1 MGLNKRR
8 RKIFS
13 KVQNIDKIH
22 QKPFNLGNKNPNR
35 LFLCKFEFGI
45 LFMLKHLHIQNYA
58 LIDSIDLS
66 LSEGLSVIT
75 GETGAGKSI
84 LLGAISLLMGA
95 RSDGKSLFD
104 PAKKCI
110 IEGTF
115 SVAPYPHIHQIF
127 EEEGIDFEEPCLIRR
142 EINPQG
148 KSRTFV
154 NDSPVNLD
162 SLKKIGQELVDIH
175 SQQDT
180 WWLANADFTLELVDS
195 FAQNQAV
202 KTAYQRAF
210 RAYSQAIK
218 NLHSLQKKAAE
229 GTQGLDFLQFQF
241 QELTDA
247 KLAVNE
253 YESLRSHVEKGQNA
267 ELIHERLAQLANFMS
282 TTDMSTVEQMRA
294 ALQQVNA
301 LSKFG
306 EDYASWKNRLESI
319 WLETKDL
326 ANEIEREAENFQ
338 SDPNELAQ
346 SQQRL
351 DLLNRLLQKYQVR
364 EIHDLIE
371 LRDAIDA
378 QISGHANVDEA
389 LALAEKEVASSLKI
403 AENQAAILQTSRHE
417 VYETITQ
424 KLAESLHALG
434 IPNATLA
441 WELREQEL
449 QISGIDKVQLL
460 FSANKGLAPKP
471 FRQIASGGEMSRL
484 MLSIKHLLAEKRAM
498 PTLILDEI
506 DTGVSGE
513 IAIKIGQMLTQM
525 SRSHQIIAITHLP
538 QIAAAGAHHWFV
550 YKDHAGEK
558 TVSSLRELSGEDRV
572 DEIAKMIGGSK
583 GYLELKE
590 NVRKLIHTNHD

>member
-1 MGLNKRR
+1 M
-8 RKIFS
+8 I
-13 KVQNIDKIH
+13 
-22 QKPFNLGNKNPNR
+22 
-35 LFLCKFEFGI
+35 
-45 LFMLKHLHIQNYA
+45 KHLHIQNYA
-58 LIDSIDLS
+58 LIDSINLS
-66 LSEGLSVIT
+66 LSNGLSVIT

-95 RSDGKSLFD
+95 RSDGKSLFN
-104 PAKKCI
+104 PEKKCI

-115 SVAPYPHIHQIF
+115 SVAPYPHIQQIF
-127 EEEGIDFEEPCLIRR
+127 EEEGIDFEDPCIIRR

-180 WWLANADFTLELVDS
+180 WWLAHTDFTLELVDS
-195 FAQNQAV
+195 FAQNQTL
-202 KTAYQRAF
+202 KLAYQTS
-210 RAYSQAIK
+210 YQVYNQATK
-218 NLHSLQKKAAE
+218 DLQALQKKAAE

-241 QELTDA
+241 QELNDA
-247 KLAVNE
+247 NLLVNE
-253 YESLRSHVEKGQNA
+253 YETLRSQVEKGQNA
-267 ELIHERLAQLANFMS
+267 EQINERLAQLANLLS
-282 TTDMSTVEQMRA
+282 TADISTVEQMRA
-294 ALQQVNA
+294 ALQQVNV

-306 EDYASWKNRLESI
+306 EDYAKWKTRLETI

-326 ANEIEREAENFQ
+326 ANEIEREAQNFQ
-338 SDPNELAQ
+338 SDPNELIQ

-364 EIHDLIE
+364 EIGQLIQ
-371 LRDAIDA
+371 LRDDIDN
-378 QISGHANVDEA
+378 QISNHANVDEA
-389 LALAEKEVASSLKI
+389 LALAEKQVASTLKI
-403 AENQAAILQTSRHE
+403 AQNQAVQLQANRRE
-417 VYETITQ
+417 VYKPITQ
-424 KLAESLHALG
+424 KLQESLQALG
-434 IPNATLA
+434 IPNATLD
-441 WELREQEL
+441 WEIREQEI
-449 QISGIDKVQLL
+449 QMSGIDKIQLL

-484 MLSIKHLLAEKRAM
+484 MLSIKYLLAEKRAM

-525 SRSHQIIAITHLP
+525 SHSHQIIAITHLP

-558 TVSSLRELSGEDRV
+558 TVSSLRELKGEDRV
-572 DEIAKMIGGSK
+572 DEIAKMIGGTQ
-583 GYLELKE
+583 GYIELKE
-590 NVRKLIHTNHD
+590 NVRKLIQSNHA

>member
-1 MGLNKRR
+1 M
-8 RKIFS
+8 I
-13 KVQNIDKIH
+13 
-22 QKPFNLGNKNPNR
+22 
-35 LFLCKFEFGI
+35 
-45 LFMLKHLHIQNYA
+45 KHLHIQNYA

-66 LSEGLSVIT
+66 LSDGLSVIT

-95 RSDGKSLFD
+95 RSDGKSLYNPD
-104 PAKKCI
+104 KKCI

-115 SVAPYPHIHQIF
+115 SVAPYPHIQQIF
-127 EEEGIDFEEPCLIRR
+127 EEEGIDFEEPCMIRR

-195 FAQNQAV
+195 FAQNQAI
-202 KTAYQRAF
+202 KSAYQTAF
-210 RAYSQAIK
+210 RAYSHALKSLQ
-218 NLHSLQKKAAE
+218 NLQKKAAE

-241 QELTDA
+241 QELSDA
-247 KLAVNE
+247 KLVLQE
-253 YESLRSHVEKGQNA
+253 YEQLRAQVEKGQNA
-267 ELIHERLAQLANFMS
+267 EQIHERLVLLANHLSVSEIS
-282 TTDMSTVEQMRA
+282 TIEQMRA
-294 ALQQVNA
+294 AMQQANA

-306 EDYASWKNRLESI
+306 EDYASWKTRLESI

-326 ANEIEREAENFQ
+326 ANEIEREAEQFQ
-338 SDPNELAQ
+338 LDPNELLQ
-346 SQQRL
+346 LQQRL

-364 EIHDLIE
+364 EIADLIQ
-371 LRDAIDA
+371 LRDDLDQ
-378 QISGHANVDEA
+378 QISGHANLNDA
-389 LALAEKEVASSLKI
+389 LA
-403 AENQAAILQTSRHE
+403 QAAKLVTSSRKEAEELAQNLQSSRQQ
-417 VYETITQ
+417 VYTPITQ
-424 KLAESLHALG
+424 KLQESLQALG
-434 IPNATLA
+434 IPNATLD
-441 WELREQEL
+441 WDLREQDM
-449 QISGIDKVQLL
+449 QASGIDKIQLL

-484 MLSIKHLLAEKRAM
+484 MLSIKHLLAEKRAL

-513 IAIKIGQMLTQM
+513 IAIKIGQMLAQM
-525 SRSHQIIAITHLP
+525 SKSHQIIAITHLP
-538 QIAAAGAHHWFV
+538 QIAAAGAHHWYV
-550 YKDHAGEK
+550 YKNHAGEK
-558 TVSSLRELSGEDRV
+558 TVSSLRELKGEDRV
-572 DEIAKMIGGSK
+572 DEIAKMIGGTQ

-590 NVRKLIHTNHD
+590 NVRKLIHSNHA

>member
-1 MGLNKRR
+1 M
-8 RKIFS
+8 
-13 KVQNIDKIH
+13 
-22 QKPFNLGNKNPNR
+22 
-35 LFLCKFEFGI
+35 CKFEFGFN
-45 LFMLKHLHIQNYA
+45 FMIKHLHIQNYA

-66 LSEGLSVIT
+66 LSDGLSVIT

-95 RSDGKSLFD
+95 RSDGKSLYNPD
-104 PAKKCI
+104 KKCI

-115 SVAPYPHIHQIF
+115 SVAPYPHIQQIF
-127 EEEGIDFEEPCLIRR
+127 EEEGIDFEEPCIIRR

-195 FAQNQAV
+195 FAQNQVV
-202 KTAYQRAF
+202 KSAYQTAYRT
-210 RAYSQAIK
+210 YTQALK
-218 NLHSLQKKAAE
+218 NLQNLQKKAAE

-241 QELTDA
+241 QELSDA
-247 KLAVNE
+247 NLTEHE
-253 YESLRSHVEKGQNA
+253 YEQLRAQVEKGQNA
-267 ELIHERLAQLANFMS
+267 EQIHERLVQLANHMS
-282 TTDMSTVEQMRA
+282 VSEISTIEQMRA
-294 ALQQVNA
+294 ALQQANA

-306 EDYASWKNRLESI
+306 DDYASWKTRLESI

-326 ANEIEREAENFQ
+326 ATEIEREAEQFQ
-338 SDPNELAQ
+338 LDPNELIQ
-346 SQQRL
+346 MQQRL

-364 EIHDLIE
+364 DIADLIQ
-371 LRDAIDA
+371 LRDAFDL
-378 QISGHANVDEA
+378 QISGHANLDDA
-389 LALAEKEVASSLKI
+389 LAQAEKSVKASMKS
-403 AENQAAILQTSRHE
+403 AEELAHRLQASRKL
-417 VYETITQ
+417 VYSPITQ
-424 KLAESLHALG
+424 KLQESLQALG
-434 IPNATLA
+434 IPNATLD
-441 WELREQEL
+441 WDLREQDMQL
-449 QISGIDKVQLL
+449 AGVDKIQLL

-484 MLSIKHLLAEKRAM
+484 MLSIKHLLAEKRAL

-513 IAIKIGQMLTQM
+513 IAIKIGQMLAQM
-525 SRSHQIIAITHLP
+525 SKSHQIIAITHLP
-538 QIAAAGAHHWFV
+538 QIAAAGAHHWYV
-550 YKDHAGEK
+550 YKNHAGEK
-558 TVSSLRELSGEDRV
+558 TVSSLRELTGEDRV
-572 DEIAKMIGGSK
+572 DEIAKMIGGSQ

-590 NVRKLIHTNHD
+590 NVRKLIHANHA

>member
-1 MGLNKRR
+1 M
-8 RKIFS
+8 I
-13 KVQNIDKIH
+13 
-22 QKPFNLGNKNPNR
+22 
-35 LFLCKFEFGI
+35 
-45 LFMLKHLHIQNYA
+45 KHLHIQNYA

-84 LLGAISLLMGA
+84 LLGAISLLMGS

-104 PAKKCI
+104 PEKKCI

-115 SVAPYPHIHQIF
+115 SVSAYPHIQQVF
-127 EEEGIDFEEPCLIRR
+127 EEEGIDFEEPCIIRR
-142 EINPQG
+142 EISPQG

-180 WWLANADFTLELVDS
+180 WWLANADFTLDLVDS
-195 FAQNQAV
+195 YAQNQAI
-202 KTAYQRAF
+202 KSAYQSAF
-210 RAYSQAIK
+210 KSYLLANK
-218 NLHSLQKKAAE
+218 NLLTLQKKAAE
-229 GTQGLDFLQFQF
+229 GTQNLDFLHFQF
-241 QELTDA
+241 NELSDA
-247 KLAVNE
+247 KLISDE
-253 YESLRSHVEKGQNA
+253 YEPLRNRMEKNQNA
-267 ELIHERLAQLANFMS
+267 ELIHEKLGQLANLISMS
-282 TTDMSTVEQMRA
+282 EVSTIEQLRA
-294 ALQQVNA
+294 ALQQANT

-306 EDYASWKNRLESI
+306 DDYVNWKTRLESI
-319 WLETKDL
+319 FLETKDL

-338 SDPNELAQ
+338 SNPTELLQ
-346 SQQRL
+346 IQQRL

-364 EIHDLIE
+364 EVSDLIQ
-371 LRDAIDA
+371 LRDEIDQ
-378 QISGHANVDEA
+378 QISGHANLGED
-389 LALAEKEVASSLKI
+389 LAEAKRFVDANMKLAEEHALNLQKSRNQVYASIS
-403 AENQAAILQTSRHE
+403 
-417 VYETITQ
+417 Q
-424 KLAESLHALG
+424 KLQESLHALG
-434 IPNATLA
+434 IPNATLE
-441 WELREQEL
+441 WEMQKQEL
-449 QISGIDKVQLL
+449 QLSGIDKIQLL

-484 MLSIKHLLAEKRAM
+484 MLSIKHLLAEKRAL

-525 SRSHQIIAITHLP
+525 SKSHQIIAITHLP

-550 YKDHAGEK
+550 YKNHAGEK

-572 DEIAKMIGGSK
+572 DEIAKMIGGTQ
-583 GYLELKE
+583 GYLALKE
-590 NVRKLIHTNHD
+590 NVRKLIQSTHV

>member
-1 MGLNKRR
+1 M
-8 RKIFS
+8 I
-13 KVQNIDKIH
+13 
-22 QKPFNLGNKNPNR
+22 
-35 LFLCKFEFGI
+35 
-45 LFMLKHLHIQNYA
+45 KHLHIQNYA
-58 LIDSIDLS
+58 LIDSINLS
-66 LSEGLSVIT
+66 LSDGLSVIT

-104 PAKKCI
+104 PEKKCI

-115 SVAPYPHIHQIF
+115 SVAPYPHIQQIF
-127 EEEGIDFEEPCLIRR
+127 EEEGIDFEEPCIIRR

-180 WWLANADFTLELVDS
+180 WWLANTDFTLELVDS
-195 FAQNQAV
+195 FAQNQTL
-202 KTAYQRAF
+202 KLAYQTSYRL
-210 RAYSQAIK
+210 YNQATK
-218 NLHSLQKKAAE
+218 DLQALQKKAAE

-241 QELTDA
+241 QELSDA
-247 KLAVNE
+247 NLLPTE
-253 YESLRSHVEKGQNA
+253 YETLRSQVEKGQNA
-267 ELIHERLAQLANFMS
+267 EQINERLAQLANLMS
-282 TTDMSTVEQMRA
+282 AADISTVEQMRA
-294 ALQQVNA
+294 ALQQVNV

-306 EDYASWKNRLESI
+306 EDYASWQKRLESI

-326 ANEIEREAENFQ
+326 ANEIEREAQNFQ
-338 SDPNELAQ
+338 SDPNELIQ

-351 DLLNRLLQKYQVR
+351 DLLNRLLQKYQLR
-364 EIHDLIE
+364 EIDQLIQ
-371 LRDAIDA
+371 LRDDIDN
-378 QISGHANVDEA
+378 QISSHANLDEA
-389 LALAEKEVASSLKI
+389 LALAEKQVASTFKLSQT
-403 AENQAAILQTSRHE
+403 QAAQLQANRRE
-417 VYETITQ
+417 VYQPITQ
-424 KLAESLHALG
+424 KLQESLQALG
-434 IPNATLA
+434 IPNATLD
-441 WELREQEL
+441 WEIREQEI
-449 QISGIDKVQLL
+449 QMSGIDKIQLL

-484 MLSIKHLLAEKRAM
+484 MLSIKHMLAEKRAL

-525 SRSHQIIAITHLP
+525 SHSHQIIAITHLP

-558 TVSSLRELSGEDRV
+558 TVSSLRELKGEDRV
-572 DEIAKMIGGSK
+572 DEIAKMIGGTK
-583 GYLELKE
+583 GYVELKE
-590 NVRKLIHTNHD
+590 NVRKLIQSNHA

>member
-1 MGLNKRR
+1 
-8 RKIFS
+8 
-13 KVQNIDKIH
+13 
-22 QKPFNLGNKNPNR
+22 
-35 LFLCKFEFGI
+35 
-45 LFMLKHLHIQNYA
+45 MLKHLHIQNYA

-66 LSEGLSVIT
+66 LASGLSVIT

-95 RSDGKSLFD
+95 RADGKSLFD

-115 SVAPYPHIHQIF
+115 SVAPYPHIQQIF

-195 FAQNQAV
+195 YAQNQTI
-202 KTAYQRAF
+202 KLAYQSSY
-210 RAYSQAIK
+210 RAYALALK
-218 NLHSLQKKAAE
+218 NLQILQKKASE
-229 GTQGLDFLQFQF
+229 GTQGLDFLQFQW
-241 QELTDA
+241 QELSDA
-247 KLAVNE
+247 KLIPDE
-253 YESLRSHVEKGQNA
+253 YETLRSQVAKGQNA
-267 ELIHERLAQLANFMS
+267 EQIHKRLAQLANLMS
-282 TTDMSTVEQMRA
+282 AADVSTVEQLRA
-294 ALQQVNA
+294 ALQQVNM

-306 EDYASWKNRLESI
+306 EEYAGWKTRLESI

-326 ANEIEREAENFQ
+326 ANEIERETENFQ
-338 SDPNELAQ
+338 SDPNELIL

-351 DLLNRLLQKYQVR
+351 DLLNRLLQKYQAR
-364 EIHDLIE
+364 EVSDLIQQRDEIE
-371 LRDAIDA
+371 L
-378 QISGHANVDEA
+378 QISGYAHMDEA
-389 LALAEKEVASSLKI
+389 LAQAQKEVSTCLATAELEAQKLRSSREDVYEVIIEKLQESLK
-403 AENQAAILQTSRHE
+403 
-417 VYETITQ
+417 
-424 KLAESLHALG
+424 ALG
-434 IPNATLA
+434 IANATLA
-441 WELREQEL
+441 WEIREQEL
-449 QISGIDKVQLL
+449 QLTGIDKLQLL

-484 MLSIKHLLAEKRAM
+484 MLSIKHLLATKRAL

-513 IAIKIGQMLTQM
+513 IAIKIGHMLTQM
-525 SRSHQIIAITHLP
+525 SHSHQIIAITHLP

-558 TVSSLRELSGEDRV
+558 TISSLRELKGEDRV

-583 GYLELKE
+583 GYVELKE
-590 NVRKLIHTNHD
+590 NVRKLIHANHV

>member
-1 MGLNKRR
+1 M
-8 RKIFS
+8 I
-13 KVQNIDKIH
+13 
-22 QKPFNLGNKNPNR
+22 
-35 LFLCKFEFGI
+35 
-45 LFMLKHLHIQNYA
+45 KHLHIQNYA

-66 LSEGLSVIT
+66 LSDGLSVIT

-95 RSDGKSLFD
+95 RSDGKSLYNPD
-104 PAKKCI
+104 KKCI

-115 SVAPYPHIHQIF
+115 SVAPYPHIQQIF
-127 EEEGIDFEEPCLIRR
+127 EEEGIDFEEPCIIRR

-195 FAQNQAV
+195 FAQNQVV
-202 KTAYQRAF
+202 KSAYQTAYRT
-210 RAYSQAIK
+210 YTQALK
-218 NLHSLQKKAAE
+218 NLQNLQKKAAE

-241 QELTDA
+241 QELSDA
-247 KLAVNE
+247 NLTEHE
-253 YESLRSHVEKGQNA
+253 YEPLRAQVEKGQNA
-267 ELIHERLAQLANFMS
+267 EQIHERLVQLANHMS
-282 TTDMSTVEQMRA
+282 VSEISTIEQMRA
-294 ALQQVNA
+294 ALQQANA

-306 EDYASWKNRLESI
+306 DDYASWKTRLESI

-326 ANEIEREAENFQ
+326 ATEIEREAEQFQ
-338 SDPNELAQ
+338 LDPNELIQ
-346 SQQRL
+346 MQQRL

-364 EIHDLIE
+364 DIADLIQ
-371 LRDAIDA
+371 LRDAFDL
-378 QISGHANVDEA
+378 QISGHANLDDA
-389 LALAEKEVASSLKI
+389 LAQAEKSVKASMKS
-403 AENQAAILQTSRHE
+403 AEELAHRLQASRKL
-417 VYETITQ
+417 VYSPITQ
-424 KLAESLHALG
+424 KLQESLQALG
-434 IPNATLA
+434 IPNATLD
-441 WELREQEL
+441 WDLREQDMQL
-449 QISGIDKVQLL
+449 AGVDKIQLL

-484 MLSIKHLLAEKRAM
+484 MLSIKHLLAEKRAL

-513 IAIKIGQMLTQM
+513 IAIKIGQMLAQM
-525 SRSHQIIAITHLP
+525 SKSHQIIAITHLP
-538 QIAAAGAHHWFV
+538 QIAAAGAHHWYV
-550 YKDHAGEK
+550 YKNHAGEK
-558 TVSSLRELSGEDRV
+558 TVSSLRELTGEDRV
-572 DEIAKMIGGSK
+572 DEIAKMIGGSQ

-590 NVRKLIHTNHD
+590 NVRKLIHSNHA

>member
-1 MGLNKRR
+1 M
-8 RKIFS
+8 I
-13 KVQNIDKIH
+13 
-22 QKPFNLGNKNPNR
+22 
-35 LFLCKFEFGI
+35 
-45 LFMLKHLHIQNYA
+45 KHLHIQNYA

-66 LSEGLSVIT
+66 LSDGLSVIT

-95 RSDGKSLFD
+95 RSDGKSLYNPD
-104 PAKKCI
+104 KKCI

-115 SVAPYPHIHQIF
+115 SVAPYPHIQQIF
-127 EEEGIDFEEPCLIRR
+127 EEEGIDFEEPCMIRR

-195 FAQNQAV
+195 FAQNQAI
-202 KTAYQRAF
+202 KSAYQTAF
-210 RAYSQAIK
+210 RAYSQALK
-218 NLHSLQKKAAE
+218 SLQNLQKKAAE

-241 QELTDA
+241 QELSDA
-247 KLAVNE
+247 KLVLQE
-253 YESLRSHVEKGQNA
+253 YEQLRAQVEKGQNA
-267 ELIHERLAQLANFMS
+267 EQIHERLVQLANHLSVSEIS
-282 TTDMSTVEQMRA
+282 TIEQMRA
-294 ALQQVNA
+294 AMQQANA

-306 EDYASWKNRLESI
+306 EDYASWKTRLESI

-326 ANEIEREAENFQ
+326 ANEIEREAEQFQ
-338 SDPNELAQ
+338 LDPNELLQ
-346 SQQRL
+346 LQQRL

-364 EIHDLIE
+364 EIADLIQ
-371 LRDAIDA
+371 LRDDLDQ
-378 QISGHANVDEA
+378 QISGHANLDDA
-389 LALAEKEVASSLKI
+389 LA
-403 AENQAAILQTSRHE
+403 QAAKLVTSSRKEAEELAQNLQSSRQQ
-417 VYETITQ
+417 VYIPITQ
-424 KLAESLHALG
+424 KLQESLQALG
-434 IPNATLA
+434 IPNATLD
-441 WELREQEL
+441 WDLREQDM
-449 QISGIDKVQLL
+449 QASGIDKIQLL

-484 MLSIKHLLAEKRAM
+484 MLSIKHLLAEKRAL

-513 IAIKIGQMLTQM
+513 IAIKIGQMLAQM
-525 SRSHQIIAITHLP
+525 SKSHQIIAITHLP
-538 QIAAAGAHHWFV
+538 QIAAAGAHHWYV
-550 YKDHAGEK
+550 YKNHAGEK
-558 TVSSLRELSGEDRV
+558 TVSSLRELKGEDRV
-572 DEIAKMIGGSK
+572 DEIAKMIGGTQ

-590 NVRKLIHTNHD
+590 NVRKLIHANHA